1 MEVKAF
7 CGEVL
12 VSAILYWSDVRK
24 IIVSARRRWTEPGT
38 VNPHGQK
45 VIRSTGRR
53 GSHRFAL
60 VYEMECTECG
70 EVYGA
75 NSCDIHL
82 RKCPTCQ
89 GGKEGEP
96 LE

>member
-1 MEVKAF
+1 VERVLASAF
-7 CGEVL
+7 L
-12 VSAILYWSDVRK
+12 SWSDGRK
-24 IIVSARRRWTEPGT
+24 FIVSARRRWTEPGT
-38 VNPHGQK
+38 VNPHGHK

-53 GSHRFAL
+53 DSHRFAL

-82 RKCPTCQ
+82 RKCPNCQ
-89 GGKEGEP
+89 GGLEGEP
-96 LE
+96 L